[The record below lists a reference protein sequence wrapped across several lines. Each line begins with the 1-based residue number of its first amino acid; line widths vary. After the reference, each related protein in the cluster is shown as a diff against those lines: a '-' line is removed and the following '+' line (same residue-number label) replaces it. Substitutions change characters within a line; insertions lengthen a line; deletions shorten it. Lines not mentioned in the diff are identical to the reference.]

1 MGRPFGEELNELEAT
16 HHWACT
22 ASVDSLADHL
32 QTAMASPLLA
42 VGSGGSFT
50 TAAVAATLCRTATS
64 NLAFAVT
71 PQELSTQRSAIRQ
84 ASVLIAT
91 ASGSNPD
98 AIGVLKT
105 ASVNDARVVVSL
117 CTKANSKLAIEA
129 AKHSNAFIDEFPIPS
144 QGDGFLAVNS
154 LWASSVLLT
163 RAFQQTSGLKS
174 KISKKLATVAGVS
187 RWNTFIDKVAKDSKD
202 IWQRK
207 TTIVLYGPT
216 SYAAAVDV
224 ESKLTEAALQ
234 NVALADYRH
243 FAHGRHH
250 WIAKHPDQTS
260 VIAFVEDDERKLA
273 DRTLAEIP
281 DSVPVFRVDLTSDAL
296 GMLKGLSYA
305 FPLAVA
311 AGAAVGIDPGR
322 PGVPSFGRKIYRLNA
337 YGNLAPKHVQPP
349 TRETIAIERKAR
361 CSIQHLE
368 RRSTL
373 KGWLSAYQ
381 GFIENLQA
389 AKFSAVVLD
398 YDGTLCSS
406 AERRSGLRP
415 EVAGTLQNLL
425 ENGMALGIATG
436 RGKSVRESLQS
447 SLPEQFWDQV
457 LVGYYNGGQIAPLS
471 DSAMPDGTP
480 KVAPVLVDVWTE
492 LKSDKRLKQIA
503 NLEGRLRQ
511 ITVETR
517 KSQDTEECWELIQH
531 ATASRFPGRVKSVR
545 SSHSFD
551 VVPVDVSKVD
561 VMDAIRKEY
570 KGDILAIGDMGLWPG
585 NDSELLRHKFALSVD
600 DVSSDRNSCW
610 NLSSPGLR
618 GVEATLEY
626 LSRLKISKSGNARL
640 KLPHKLEGFL

>member
-1 MGRPFGEELNELEAT
+1 
-16 HHWACT
+16 
-22 ASVDSLADHL
+22 
-32 QTAMASPLLA
+32 MAGPLLA

-50 TAAVAATLCRTATS
+50 TAAVAASLFRTASS

-71 PQELSTQRSAIRQ
+71 PQELSAQRSAIRQ

-117 CTKANSKLAIEA
+117 CTKINSKLSIEA
-129 AKHSNAFIDEFPIPS
+129 AKHSNVFVEEFPIPS

-163 RAFQQTSGLKS
+163 RAFQQASGLKLR
-174 KISKKLATVAGVS
+174 ISKKLATVAGVTK
-187 RWNTFIDKVAKDSKD
+187 WNSLIAKVAKDSED

-250 WIAKHPDQTS
+250 WIAKHSGQTS

-273 DRTLAEIP
+273 DRTLSEIP
-281 DSVPVFRVDLTSDAL
+281 DDVPVFRIDLTSDAL

-305 FPLAVA
+305 FSLTAA
-311 AGAAVGIDPGR
+311 AGESVSIDPGR

-337 YGNLAPKHVQPP
+337 YGNLAPKQVQPP

-368 RRSTL
+368 RRGTL
-373 KGWLSAYQ
+373 KSWLTAYQ

-389 AKFSAVVLD
+389 AKFSAVVFD

-406 AERRSGLRP
+406 AERRSDLRP
-415 EVAGTLQNLL
+415 EVTDAITNLL
-425 ENGMALGIATG
+425 ESGMAIGIATG
-436 RGKSVRESLQS
+436 RGKSVRESFQN
-447 SLPEQFWDQV
+447 SLPKRFRDQI

-471 DSAMPDGTP
+471 NSAMPDGTP
-480 KVAPVLVDVWTE
+480 KVSPELSGVWSE
-492 LKSDKRLKQIA
+492 LNSDKRLQQIA
-503 NLEGRLRQ
+503 CLEGRLRQ
-511 ITVETR
+511 ITVET
-517 KSQDTEECWELIQH
+517 KNSQDVEECWELIQH
-531 ATASRFPGRVKSVR
+531 ATASLFPGQVKAVR

-561 VMDAIRKEY
+561 VMDAINKEY
-570 KGDILAIGDMGLWPG
+570 NGDVLAIGDMGLWPG
-585 NDSELLRHKFALSVD
+585 NDSELLRNDFSLSVD
-600 DVSSDRNSCW
+600 EVSSDRNSCW
-610 NLSSPGLR
+610 NLASPGLS

-626 LSRLKISKSGNARL
+626 LSRLKISKTGIARL

>member
-1 MGRPFGEELNELEAT
+1 
-16 HHWACT
+16 
-22 ASVDSLADHL
+22 
-32 QTAMASPLLA
+32 MASPLLA

-50 TAAVAATLCRTATS
+50 TAAVAASLFRTASS

-71 PQELSTQRSAIRQ
+71 PQELSAQRSAIRQ

-105 ASVNDARVVVSL
+105 ASVNDARIVVSL
-117 CTKANSKLAIEA
+117 CTKINSKLSTEA
-129 AKHSNAFIDEFPIPS
+129 AKHSSVFVEEFPIPS

-154 LWASSVLLT
+154 LWASSVLLA
-163 RAFQQTSGLKS
+163 RAFQQASGLKL

-187 RWNTFIDKVAKDSKD
+187 KWDSLIANVAKDSKD
-202 IWQRK
+202 IWQRN

-250 WIAKHPDQTS
+250 WIAKHPEQTS
-260 VIAFVEDDERKLA
+260 VIAFVEDDEKELA
-273 DRTLAEIP
+273 DRTLSEIP
-281 DSVPVFRVDLTSDAL
+281 DDVPVFRVDLTSDAL

-305 FPLAVA
+305 FPLTAA
-311 AGAAVGIDPGR
+311 AGEAVGIDPGR

-349 TRETIAIERKAR
+349 TRETIAIERKAH
-361 CSIQHLE
+361 CSIQHLD
-368 RRSTL
+368 RRGTL
-373 KGWLSAYQ
+373 KGWLTAYQ
-381 GFIENLQA
+381 GFIENVQA
-389 AKFSAVVLD
+389 AKFSAAVFD

-415 EVAGTLQNLL
+415 EVATALTDLL
-425 ENGMALGIATG
+425 ESGMALGIATG
-436 RGKSVRESLQS
+436 RGKSVRESLQN
-447 SLPEQFWDQV
+447 SLPKKFWDQI

-471 DSAMPDGTP
+471 HSAMPDGTA
-480 KVAPVLVDVWTE
+480 KVSPELSGVWSE
-492 LKSDKRLKQIA
+492 LNSNKRLQQIA
-503 NLEGRLRQ
+503 SLEGRLHQ
-511 ITVETR
+511 ITVET
-517 KSQDTEECWELIQH
+517 KNLQDVEECWELIQH
-531 ATASRFPGRVKSVR
+531 TTASVFPGQVKAVR

-551 VVPVDVSKVD
+551 VIPVDVSKVD
-561 VMDAIRKEY
+561 VMDAISKEY
-570 KGDILAIGDMGLWPG
+570 KGDVLAIGDMGRWPG
-585 NDSELLRHKFALSVD
+585 NDSELLRHNFSLSVD
-600 DVSSDRNSCW
+600 QVSSDRNSCW
-610 NLSSPGLR
+610 NLASPGLS
-618 GVEATLEY
+618 GVEAILEY
-626 LSRLKISKSGNARL
+626 LSRLNISKTGIARL